1 MNKSILIVICDFF
14 VLSVLSLSTGINP
27 VLNNNDQ
34 YAGNVLVNSIDV
46 AKLIQGLKEREK
58 QLEDV
63 EIKLEIKSLKL
74 TKQES
79 LLGSL
84 NKNLQLAKEQ
94 NIATKKQLTVI
105 ENDNKNISKLLKN
118 KIKESILNEK
128 KLSIAESKKI
138 ATETEIAKKKS
149 LIAAINEK
157 NRKIKEKLAKIAESK
172 KSLQNELGKR
182 NTVLANKTSE
192 LYKLNK
198 ELNVLEQTAE
208 KQEKEI
214 KTKSQQLVTSKKEV
228 GTLKKEVAKKE
239 KDNKDFFNRLANTQG
254 KLASTELKL
263 KKVAE
268 ESQKL
273 QTNLQQ
279 QSGVMK
285 KYQKTITDKHNKLV
299 RSTKALK
306 SKEQQL
312 TQTKSKLLNVK
323 SELKTKDKK
332 LAKVNGKLENN
343 EKKLTKVA
351 KQVGSL
357 KDNLAT
363 TKSQLL
369 RTGTILNKAMKSLQN
384 DVLKSYAISAL
395 RMTYEINESGFFGN
409 KKVKETLYY
418 PEIAGKEFNYI
429 LADFN
434 KLFNIP
440 FGKNSSYSKVDL
452 LKYYFTDADKPLQ
465 KISRLG
471 GVVLSLKMDPRVCLV
486 ALPKRDR
493 GLNMINRND
502 LTSRGL
508 RNLYLFK
515 AENYGQKSVILNG
528 RCSLSLDKKDN
539 YLYIR
544 NDKKYPVNGNL
555 NAEVGDFILS
565 KEGEFVGL
573 IVAINDNDSIAKC
586 FIMPETLDLGAS
598 YRIPLGKSDISGKY
612 YENFAKKTI
621 DVSEK
626 IKKLR

>member
-1 MNKSILIVICDFF
+1 MNKSILIVICDFI

-27 VLNNNDQ
+27 VLNNNNQ
-34 YAGNVLVNSIDV
+34 YSGNVLINSTDV
-46 AKLIQGLKEREK
+46 AKLIQGLQDREK
-58 QLEDV
+58 KLEDA
-63 EIKLEIKSLKL
+63 ESKLEIKSLEL

-79 LLGSL
+79 LLGNL
-84 NKNLQLAKEQ
+84 TKNLKLAQEQ
-94 NIATKKQLTVI
+94 NIETKKQLNVTA
-105 ENDNKNISKLLKN
+105 NDKKNISKLLKN
-118 KIKESILNEK
+118 KIKENILNEK
-128 KLSIAESKKI
+128 KLSIAESRKI
-138 ATETEIAKKKS
+138 ATEAEIAKKKL
-149 LIAAINEK
+149 LILAINEK
-157 NRKIKEKLAKIAESK
+157 NRKIKEQLEKIAKSK

-198 ELNVLEQTAE
+198 ELNVLEQTAK
-208 KQEKEI
+208 KQGKEI
-214 KTKSQQLVTSKKEV
+214 QIKSKQLVMSKKEV
-228 GTLKKEVAKKE
+228 VTLKKEVTKKE
-239 KDNKDFFNRLANTQG
+239 KDNKEFFNRLAYAQG
-254 KLASTELKL
+254 KLVNTEFELK
-263 KKVAE
+263 KAAE
-268 ESQKL
+268 EAQKL

-279 QSGVMK
+279 QSGILK

-299 RSTKALK
+299 KSTQALK

-312 TQTKSKLLNVK
+312 TQTKSKLNNAE
-323 SELKTKDKK
+323 SELETKDKK
-332 LAKVNGKLENN
+332 LAKVSDKLETN

-363 TKSQLL
+363 TRSKLL

-395 RMTYEINESGFFGN
+395 RMTYEINESGFFSNN
-409 KKVKETLYY
+409 KIKQTLYY

-440 FGKNSSYSKVDL
+440 FGKESSYSKVDL
-452 LKYYFTDADKPLQ
+452 LKYYFNDADKPLQ

-486 ALPKRDR
+486 ALPKRNR
-493 GLNMINRND
+493 GLNMINRDD

-508 RNLYLFK
+508 NNLYLFK

-544 NDKKYPVNGNL
+544 NNKKYPTNGSL

-573 IVAINDNDSIAKC
+573 IVGINDNDSIAKC

-598 YRIPLGKSDISGKY
+598 YRIPLAKSDVVGKY
-612 YENFAKKTI
+612 YNNFAKKTV

-626 IKKLR
+626 INNLK